1 MVKRYVAT
9 GRVHPER
16 ADINFSQITWEIPD
30 EGRVTASCDSSQ
42 ITVITELSSIDGWI
56 SASISAEHFAY
67 IIIGALGFSLG
78 SGYSVELIQVTEE
91 DGTPHVLGVRPTG
104 DHEKDTLGFT
114 PHGPI
119 MNRAFQLAN
128 ENIFFRLA
136 LRDYLRAITDPI
148 DCPTYCYRT
157 IESIKSAFAF
167 KFGRDDWNIMH
178 KALGTN
184 KNTIEI
190 AIKSYADP
198 TRHGNWIYT
207 PVTDK
212 HIRWKMLK
220 LTRDILN
227 KYLDYELPS

>member
-1 MVKRYVAT
+1 LAKRYIAT

-16 ADINFSQITWEIPD
+16 ADINISQIAWEIPD
-30 EGRVTASCDSSQ
+30 EGRVIISCDSSQ
-42 ITVITELSSIDGWI
+42 LTVITELSYIDGWI
-56 SASISAEHFAY
+56 SAYIAAEHFAY

-91 DGTPHVLGVRPTG
+91 DGTPHVFGVRPTG
-104 DHEKDTLGFT
+104 DHEDDTLGFS

-119 MNRAFQLAN
+119 MNRAFRLAN

-136 LRDYLRAITDPI
+136 LRDYLRAIIDHI
-148 DCPTYCYRT
+148 DCPTYCYRA

-167 KFGRDDWNIMH
+167 KSGKDDWVIMH
-178 KALGTN
+178 DALGTD
-184 KNTIEI
+184 KNMIE
-190 AIKSYADP
+190 KDVKFYADSV
-198 TRHGNWIYT
+198 RHGNWINT

-227 KYLDYELPS
+227 KYLDYELQ